1 MPPKESSNENITFE
15 LLTELIKNQNIM
27 LLKHIAK
34 KYKLD
39 EEELLNKF
47 LKKNYYIPFIDK
59 GSP

>member
-1 MPPKESSNENITFE
+1 MPPKLSSNENITFE

-27 LLKHIAK
+27 LLKNIAK

-47 LKKNYYIPFIDK
+47 LKKNYYIPYIDK
-59 GSP
+59 